1 MVIPDTLNNIK
12 NGIILIMQ
20 ADTLTDNLKYL
31 ADAGSVTINID
42 QRQKIELALD
52 QVQLAYSF
60 EHMFLWGKINGK

>member
-1 MVIPDTLNNIK
+1 
-12 NGIILIMQ
+12 MQ

-60 EHMFLWGKINGK
+60 EHMFFWGKINGK